1 LKREGIYTVLPVIVI
16 SAKIQKPELELPE
29 SDRPSLAAGLL
40 DSLPGVPVEKDE
52 SHTEA
57 VRRAEE
63 WNHDLYACLAHDKF
77 FELAGRPVRR

>member
-1 LKREGIYTVLPVIVI
+1 MKREGVCASLPVIVTFADI
-16 SAKIQKPELELPE
+16 EKPELELPE
-29 SDRPSLAAGLL
+29 SDRPRLAADLL

-52 SHTEA
+52 SHAEA
-57 VRRAEE
+57 VLLAEE

>member
-1 LKREGIYTVLPVIVI
+1 MKREGICTILPVIVTSTEI
-16 SAKIQKPELELPE
+16 EKPELELPE
-29 SDRPSLAAGLL
+29 SDRPRVGADLL

-57 VRRAEE
+57 VQRTEE

>member
-1 LKREGIYTVLPVIVI
+1 MKREGISAILPITVTFAEMEKL
-16 SAKIQKPELELPE
+16 KLELPE
-29 SDRPSLAAGLL
+29 SDRPSLAADLL

-52 SHTEA
+52 SHAEA